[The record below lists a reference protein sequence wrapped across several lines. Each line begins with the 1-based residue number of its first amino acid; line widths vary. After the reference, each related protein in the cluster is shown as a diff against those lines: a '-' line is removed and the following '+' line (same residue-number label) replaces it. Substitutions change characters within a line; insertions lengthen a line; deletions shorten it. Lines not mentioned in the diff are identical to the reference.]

1 MRGIAIALTVILFV
15 SLGCGSTEG
24 PGSDSRSLVNAAVTA
39 DGLVKAPGFTG
50 SGALFIRE
58 AHGIG
63 GYDAVVVAPSW
74 IYYIRG
80 SGRLDPEDETVYLAS
95 LEQALVDAA
104 DSANVP
110 MEYITGACV
119 LKIGIGLVN
128 VELAKSDSADAIG
141 DMMLVMEIQDSLSRQ
156 SLMRY
161 MAPKRIEKEGEGV
174 TREEQV
180 RKSFDKMIE
189 EVNIIAALRGATL
202 VPSGPRSGCKGVL
215 LDAGRVALPDEP
227 TN

>member
-24 PGSDSRSLVNAAVTA
+24 PGSDSRSLVDASVTP
-39 DGLVKAPGFTG
+39 DGLVKAPGDAG
-50 SGALFIRE
+50 SGSLFIRE

-63 GYDAVVVAPSW
+63 GYDAVIVAPSW

-80 SGRLDPEDETVYLAS
+80 SDRLDPEDEQVYLAS

-104 DSANVP
+104 EAANVP
-110 MEYITGACV
+110 MEYLPGACV

-128 VELAKSDSADAIG
+128 VELAKSDSADVIG
-141 DMMLVMEIQDSLSRQ
+141 DMMLVMEIQDSQSRQ
-156 SLMRY
+156 ALMRY
-161 MAPKRIEKEGEGV
+161 LAPKRIEREAEGGS
-174 TREEQV
+174 REEQV

-189 EVNIIAALRGATL
+189 EVDIIVALRGATL
-202 VPSGPRSGCKGVL
+202 VPSGPRPGCKGVL
-215 LDAGRVALPDEP
+215 LDAGQVAVPDEP
-227 TN
+227 TS